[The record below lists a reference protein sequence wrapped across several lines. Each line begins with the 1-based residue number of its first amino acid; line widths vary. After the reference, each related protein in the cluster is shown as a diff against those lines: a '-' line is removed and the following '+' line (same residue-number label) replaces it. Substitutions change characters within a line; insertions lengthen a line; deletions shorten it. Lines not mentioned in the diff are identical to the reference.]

1 MNKSF
6 RLSEAAFRLD
16 GKLPLKQAIP
26 LGLQHVLAMFV
37 GNLTPLL
44 ILTGACGIASDGFA
58 DLQLHL
64 LQNAMLVAGIVTLVQ
79 LFSIGPIGGKVPIIM
94 GTSSGFIGVF
104 KSVAATMGG
113 GVLAYGAIMGA
124 SIIGGL
130 LEGVLGFFL
139 KPLRKFF
146 PPVVTGT
153 VVLSIGLSLIS
164 VGINSFGGGNTAS
177 DFGSM
182 ENLLLAV
189 FVLVMIL
196 IFKHGFKGFASSS
209 AILLGIICG
218 YIAAF
223 FMGILLPTNG
233 VTAEGV
239 EYTKAWVLN
248 WSKVA
253 SAAWFEIPRLLP
265 VKPVFDLRAIVPVL
279 IMFVVTA
286 VETVGDISGV
296 MEGGLGREATDKE
309 LSGGVICDGIGSSFA
324 ALFGVLPN
332 TSFSQNVGLV
342 AMTKVVNRFALATGA
357 IFLILC
363 GLCPKLGALVSI
375 MPQSVLGGAAVMMF
389 SSIVISGIQLITR
402 EPLSPRNLSIVS
414 VALGV
419 GYGMGANPGILAH
432 APQAVQ
438 LIFGGSGIV
447 PAAMVAILL
456 NILLPREKAE
466 Q

>member
-1 MNKSF
+1 MKKS
-6 RLSEAAFRLD
+6 LKISEAAFKME
-16 GKLPLKQAIP
+16 GKMPLVQAIP

-44 ILTGACGIASDGFA
+44 IITGACGLAGGEFA
-58 DLQLHL
+58 DLQLSL
-64 LQNAMLVAGIVTLVQ
+64 LQNAMLIAGIVTLVQ
-79 LFSIGPIGGKVPIIM
+79 LFGIGPIGGKVPIIR

-104 KSVAATMGG
+104 NSVAATMGG

-130 LEGVLGFFL
+130 METVLGFFL

-146 PPVVTGT
+146 PSVVTGT
-153 VVLSIGLSLIS
+153 VVMSIGLSLIS
-164 VGINSFGGGNTAS
+164 VGINSFGGGNKAE

-189 FVLVMIL
+189 FVLAMIL
-196 IFKHGFKGFASSS
+196 FFKHGTKGFLSSS
-209 AILLGIICG
+209 SILFGIICG
-218 YIAAF
+218 YIAAII
-223 FMGILLPTNG
+223 MGFVLPTTG
-233 VTAEGV
+233 VNAEGV

-248 WSKVA
+248 WDKVA
-253 SAAWFEIPRLLP
+253 SASWFEIPKLMP
-265 VKPVFDLRAIVPVL
+265 VKPVFDMRAILPVL

-309 LSGGVICDGIGSSFA
+309 LAGGVMCDGLGSSFA

-357 IFLILC
+357 VFLILC
-363 GLCPKLGALVSI
+363 GLCPKLAALVSI

-389 SSIVISGIQLITR
+389 SSIVFSGISLITKT
-402 EPLSPRNLSIVS
+402 ELNARNLSVVS

-419 GYGMGANPGILAH
+419 GYGMGANPDILAH
-432 APQAVQ
+432 APQLVQ
-438 LIFGGSGIV
+438 LVFGGSGIV

-456 NILLPREKAE
+456 NIILPKEGKE
-466 Q
+466 